1 MAVSSQVQVLRCHLI
16 DSTVVDISLH
26 LFSDSSEDG
35 YGMCS
40 KASNVS
46 DMNESN
52 EVSKDS
58 EDDWGVVDSEI
69 LPYQDE
75 PLAAEDEALDV
86 DDSEEERDVDGLTP
100 STLAERYE
108 RTVCLES
115 WSVNSF
121 SSNFHFILKDLQ
133 PNIQVW
139 VKEKEKQA

>member
-1 MAVSSQVQVLRCHLI
+1 MFLVFALHF
-16 DSTVVDISLH
+16 VDTISWVFRGLKMS
-26 LFSDSSEDG
+26 SDSE
-35 YGMCS
+35 
-40 KASNVS
+40 ASGLS

-52 EVSKDS
+52 ELSEDS

-86 DDSEEERDVDGLTP
+86 DDSEEERDVDSLTP

-115 WSVNSF
+115 W
-121 SSNFHFILKDLQ
+121 
-133 PNIQVW
+133 
-139 VKEKEKQA
+139 

>member
-1 MAVSSQVQVLRCHLI
+1 
-16 DSTVVDISLH
+16 
-26 LFSDSSEDG
+26 
-35 YGMCS
+35 
-40 KASNVS
+40 
-46 DMNESN
+46 MNECN
-52 EVSKDS
+52 EVSEDS

-115 WSVNSF
+115 WQVNSF

-133 PNIQVW
+133 PNIQVR

>member
-1 MAVSSQVQVLRCHLI
+1 MS
-16 DSTVVDISLH
+16 
-26 LFSDSSEDG
+26 SDSE
-35 YGMCS
+35 
-40 KASNVS
+40 ASDVS

-58 EDDWGVVDSEI
+58 EDDWGVVDSKI

-86 DDSEEERDVDGLTP
+86 DDSEEERDVDSLTP

-115 WSVNSF
+115 W
-121 SSNFHFILKDLQ
+121 
-133 PNIQVW
+133 
-139 VKEKEKQA
+139 